1 MLTAFLEGGVFVAG
15 YEQSAWQS
23 GYDRTVINTIAVG
36 VQVGQL
42 LYDDQGV
49 PFDYLFLDANSA
61 FLGSLG
67 RAREEILGKRAS
79 EVFTRVEPDWL
90 SKLAQVVKTK
100 SADRCEMLNQ
110 NLGRWFDVL
119 TVPLGI
125 SDGFAVLFT
134 DISEL
139 RQLQQELERSA
150 KRQNYLLKLT
160 GVLRSLWDEGP
171 ILEAVA
177 HLLGEHL
184 GGAQVAYIYLGQARG
199 NEWHHLP
206 GGIDLVR
213 SGEEVVCY
221 DTLDYPGEA
230 ERQRLLAKG
239 VRAVILIPVFQKGN
253 LAAALSVTHRTPRVW
268 SADEVSAVRETAEY
282 TWTAME
288 RVRAETALQESEAK
302 FRTLFETSNDGF
314 WWLDRHG
321 CVTEASS
328 GLATMLGYTQEE
340 LIGRFWADFVDD
352 AWLDKGQAEWEA
364 RRAGRSNRY
373 EIKMK
378 RKDGTGIWVR
388 VGGAP
393 VVDGKGEYTNILA
406 AFATIAAQKTAQEEL
421 RRSQKQALKLVA
433 ELEKADQNK
442 NEMISMLSHELRN
455 PLATITGATE
465 LLELLVGGDERIG
478 RIVDILK
485 RQSEQLTELVDGLL
499 DVTRMAHQKVV
510 LNRQNVDLNALVENA
525 VEDTKT
531 DFAKRRIRLLA
542 QISPEPVR
550 VHGDPM
556 RITQCIV
563 NILRNALQYTP
574 ENGTVKIALAAQGP
588 DAVITVQD
596 DGIGIRPEVLDRIF
610 EPYKQDTDFSTRHHN
625 RGLGLGLFIV
635 KTIMEL
641 HGGTVGASSPGPGKG
656 SVFQMRLPAVADSK

>member
-1 MLTAFLEGGVFVAG
+1 
-15 YEQSAWQS
+15 
-23 GYDRTVINTIAVG
+23 
-36 VQVGQL
+36 
-42 LYDDQGV
+42 
-49 PFDYLFLDANSA
+49 
-61 FLGSLG
+61 
-67 RAREEILGKRAS
+67 
-79 EVFTRVEPDWL
+79 
-90 SKLAQVVKTK
+90 
-100 SADRCEMLNQ
+100 
-110 NLGRWFDVL
+110 
-119 TVPLGI
+119 
-125 SDGFAVLFT
+125 
-134 DISEL
+134 
-139 RQLQQELERSA
+139 
-150 KRQNYLLKLT
+150 
-160 GVLRSLWDEGP
+160 
-171 ILEAVA
+171 
-177 HLLGEHL
+177 
-184 GGAQVAYIYLGQARG
+184 
-199 NEWHHLP
+199 
-206 GGIDLVR
+206 
-213 SGEEVVCY
+213 
-221 DTLDYPGEA
+221 
-230 ERQRLLAKG
+230 
-239 VRAVILIPVFQKGN
+239 
-253 LAAALSVTHRTPRVW
+253 
-268 SADEVSAVRETAEY
+268 
-282 TWTAME
+282 
-288 RVRAETALQESEAK
+288 
-302 FRTLFETSNDGF
+302 
-314 WWLDRHG
+314 
-321 CVTEASS
+321 
-328 GLATMLGYTQEE
+328 
-340 LIGRFWADFVDD
+340 
-352 AWLDKGQAEWEA
+352 
-364 RRAGRSNRY
+364 
-373 EIKMK
+373 
-378 RKDGTGIWVR
+378 
-388 VGGAP
+388 
-393 VVDGKGEYTNILA
+393 VDGKGEYTNILA
-406 AFATIAAQKTAQEEL
+406 AFANIAAQKTAQEEL